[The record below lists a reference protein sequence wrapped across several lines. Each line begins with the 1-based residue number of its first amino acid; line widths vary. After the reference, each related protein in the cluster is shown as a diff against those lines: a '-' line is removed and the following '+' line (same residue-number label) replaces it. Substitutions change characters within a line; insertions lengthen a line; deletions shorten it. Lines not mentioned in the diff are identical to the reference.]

1 MMQLKSSKAD
11 IVMYI
16 ELVRICS
23 LAVLAFTI
31 VRGLRPE
38 IFQALEFKMMPL
50 WKVSDHCPFRSVVL
64 CMLIRS
70 RFHRKLRAGIR

>member
-1 MMQLKSSKAD
+1 MPDILFYTVCMMQLKSYKAYL
-11 IVMYI
+11 VPYVQ
-16 ELVRICS
+16 LVRICS

-50 WKVSDHCPFRSVVL
+50 WKIFPPLSFQKCSALHVNQ
-64 CMLIRS
+64 
-70 RFHRKLRAGIR
+70 